1 MSALLDY
8 SAFLDSVPQNDFELS
23 RQVEQGA
30 KLESLEELKR
40 RGLTFSEI
48 AEVVIPPRTF
58 KHRKAREQ
66 RLSMEE
72 TERLLRVVRVLAFAD
87 TVFGNHD
94 KALRWLRIPD
104 DRLQNASPLS
114 LLRSEIGGTV
124 VDGMLWQ
131 IHDNLYQ

>member
-1 MSALLDY
+1 MGALLEY
-8 SAFLDSVPQNDFELS
+8 SAYLDSVPESDVELT

-30 KLESLEELKR
+30 KLEGLEELKR
-40 RGLTFSEI
+40 NGLTFSEI
-48 AEVVIPPRTF
+48 AEVIIPPRTL
-58 KHRKAREQ
+58 KHRKAKSQ

-72 TERLLRVVRVLAFAD
+72 TERLLRVVRILAFAD
-87 TVFGNHD
+87 TVFGNHE

-104 DRLQNASPLS
+104 ERLGNAAPLS